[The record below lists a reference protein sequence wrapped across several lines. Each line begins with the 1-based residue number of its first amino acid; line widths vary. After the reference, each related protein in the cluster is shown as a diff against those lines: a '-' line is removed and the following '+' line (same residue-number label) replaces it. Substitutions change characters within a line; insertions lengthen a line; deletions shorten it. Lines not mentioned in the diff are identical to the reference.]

1 MFRGI
6 AHEYPGHLMAC
17 SVTLACA
24 GCAAFFLFRSRCIP
38 LFTPSH
44 YETLFRS
51 VSFFHAFPLPYRFAR
66 RRFLSF
72 SIDYDTSAPRFL
84 PKSAPLYLSFLS
96 SFYSTAAGCSS
107 HVVAETRRLSI
118 SIRSSRRP
126 LCNLSADDVTTSAP
140 KGTNRSASYFYFFS
154 FYLLMALDR
163 SSSQF
168 CARAAAANSFRTY
181 LRIVVTKLP
190 VANDFERENRV

>member
-24 GCAAFFLFRSRCIP
+24 GCAAFFLLRSRCIP

-51 VSFFHAFPLPYRFAR
+51 ASFFHAFPLPYRFAR

-84 PKSAPLYLSFLS
+84 PEIRAFLPLVPLLFL
-96 SFYSTAAGCSS
+96 FDCSRVQFARGS
-107 HVVAETRRLSI
+107 RETRRLSI

-140 KGTNRSASYFYFFS
+140 KRN
-154 FYLLMALDR
+154 
-163 SSSQF
+163 
-168 CARAAAANSFRTY
+168 
-181 LRIVVTKLP
+181 
-190 VANDFERENRV
+190 

>member
-51 VSFFHAFPLPYRFAR
+51 ASFFSRLSASISFRPTTFLVLLDRLRYVGSSLPAEIRAFLPLVPLLFLFDCSRVQFAR
-66 RRFLSF
+66 GSR
-72 SIDYDTSAPRFL
+72 
-84 PKSAPLYLSFLS
+84 
-96 SFYSTAAGCSS
+96 
-107 HVVAETRRLSI
+107 ETRRLSI

-140 KGTNRSASYFYFFS
+140 KR
-154 FYLLMALDR
+154 D
-163 SSSQF
+163 
-168 CARAAAANSFRTY
+168 
-181 LRIVVTKLP
+181 
-190 VANDFERENRV
+190 